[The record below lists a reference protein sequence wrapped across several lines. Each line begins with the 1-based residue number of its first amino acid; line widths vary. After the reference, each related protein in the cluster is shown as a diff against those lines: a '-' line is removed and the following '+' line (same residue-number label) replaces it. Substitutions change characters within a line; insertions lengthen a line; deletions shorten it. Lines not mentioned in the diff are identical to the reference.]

1 MKSGNRIAN
10 VAAYAAVLALWM
22 ALAPNAYAHAQ
33 LVKAEPAQRATVME
47 APAKVSLWFNE
58 EIEGAYASLS
68 VVDGAGKPVTDA
80 KAALASDDPKSL
92 VLALPALAP
101 GNYTVKYRVL
111 SVDGHVVE
119 ASYDFTV
126 KEKPPEK

>member
-1 MKSGNRIAN
+1 MMFGNRIAKI
-10 VAAYAAVLALWM
+10 AGCAAVFALWI
-22 ALAPNAYAHAQ
+22 AFAPHAHAHAQ
-33 LVKAEPAQRATVME
+33 LVKAEPAQRATVSE
-47 APAKVSLWFNE
+47 APAKVSLSFNE

-68 VVDGAGKPVTDA
+68 VVDASGKPVTDA
-80 KAALASDDPKSL
+80 KPALASDDPKSL

-101 GNYTVKYRVL
+101 GTYTVKYRVL

-126 KEKPPEK
+126 KPAEK